1 MIKLSTVKN
10 IVFTVFTIC
19 MLSFYIHVAN
29 ADNVIAIVEGDKIYE
44 SDFKAV
50 YNQLP
55 QEIRADKIENLY
67 PHLLERIIQQRLII
81 KIGRDSGLKNNQNII
96 ERLRIFED
104 QLIFESYLANIADSK
119 ITQDDIRKEYDIYI
133 TKLPEQEEVKVSHIL
148 LDSEEEARKIINRI
162 GAGENFAMLAKQYS
176 NGPSREFGGD
186 LGYFIKGRMVAE
198 FEHVAFAL
206 EANRYSVDPVKTQYG
221 WHIILVKDKRIAAKP
236 TYKKMAPIIRNKMRE
251 ALAAGIA
258 SDIVNSANIKRF
270 DMNGRPMAAPAN
282 LPPQLQ

>member
-10 IVFTVFTIC
+10 TIFAILAIY
-19 MLSFYIHVAN
+19 MFSSHIHMAN
-29 ADNVIAIVEGDKIYE
+29 ANNVIAIVEGDKIYE
-44 SDFKAV
+44 SDFHAA

-55 QEIRADKIENLY
+55 QEIRAEKVENLY
-67 PHLLERIIQQRLII
+67 PHLLERMIQQRLII
-81 KIGRDSGLKNNQNII
+81 KIGRDSGLKNNKNVRK
-96 ERLRIFED
+96 RLLVFED
-104 QLIFESYLANIADSK
+104 QLIFEAYLANIADSK
-119 ITQDDIRKEYDIYI
+119 INQDDIRKEYNIYI
-133 TKLPEQEEVKVSHIL
+133 AKLPEQEEVRVSHIL
-148 LDSEEEARKIINRI
+148 LDSEEEARKIIARI

-186 LGYFIKGRMVAE
+186 LGYFTKGRMVAE

-251 ALAAGIA
+251 ILAAGIA
-258 SDIVNSANIKRF
+258 SDIVNRANIKRF
-270 DMNGRPMAAPAN
+270 YMNGKPMAAPVN